1 MRVVVIT
8 GSREWTE
15 RLPISIVVA
24 LADLVIHG
32 GARGA
37 DTLAERAAAQLQ
49 IDTLT
54 LRAKWTKAANPAKVD
69 KWAGFERNERMAKH
83 AAELSAMGDDVQ
95 CFAFPLGESRGTR
108 DCIARMRKHGVKTTV
123 YGEAS

>member
-15 RLPISIVVA
+15 RVPIQSA
-24 LADLVIHG
+24 LLGADLVIHG

-37 DTLAERAAAQLQ
+37 DKLAERAAEHLQ

-54 LRAKWTKAANPAKVD
+54 LRAKWTKTASPAKVD

-95 CFAFPLGESRGTR
+95 CFAFPLWKSPGTR
-108 DCIARMRKHGVKTTV
+108 DCIARMRRHGVKTTV